1 LLIHEERWTKVPG
14 KQLVDPIDRM
24 FGNAGQYMAQVC
36 FGIELIELRGADQR
50 VDGRGALTAASPTAR
65 RE

>member
-1 LLIHEERWTKVPG
+1 MPG